1 MRPAAPAPFI
11 LLLLSLTLAMPVSAQ
26 NWKRVS
32 VADRYTAVYLDMD
45 SVRVLDGGIRVAVS
59 VINYQT
65 ANGNEES
72 LLAGTLYDCLGNR
85 KRDQFVRKS
94 DAHWGKGIEIRI
106 SGEESKWFEVLER
119 SMGDSLQRAVCSSD

>member
-1 MRPAAPAPFI
+1 
-11 LLLLSLTLAMPVSAQ
+11 MPVSAQ

-32 VADRYTAVYLDMD
+32 VADRYTAVYLDVD

-94 DAHWGKGIEIRI
+94 DAHWGKGIEIRT
-106 SGEESKWFEVLER
+106 SGEESQWFEVRAR
-119 SMGDSLQRAVCSSD
+119 SIGDSLQRAVCLSD